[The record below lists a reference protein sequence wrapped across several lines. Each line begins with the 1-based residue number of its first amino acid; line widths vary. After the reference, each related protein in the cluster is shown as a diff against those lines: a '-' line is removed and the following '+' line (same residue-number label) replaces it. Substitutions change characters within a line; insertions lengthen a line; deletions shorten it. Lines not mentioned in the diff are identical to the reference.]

1 MRKTIASV
9 GACIFAMCSAIA
21 HAQQAG
27 VAATNVAANGED
39 SSQLQEVV
47 VTAQRRSER
56 LQDVPISVTVATAA
70 ALKDA
75 DVTSALDL
83 PQATPGLSIQYGTGT
98 YTPFIRG
105 VGNPVAVA
113 GNEAS
118 TSTYIDG
125 IYVARVFADVLP
137 FYDVDQVEVLKGPQ
151 GTLFGRNSTGGLI
164 NLITRSPTQQTEF
177 EGSVGYGN
185 YDTGQFSM
193 YAATPLGP
201 RAAINVAVSDIEQG
215 DSWGHNVTTGQTIG
229 RQAVHGLRSK
239 LVVDATDSTEVT
251 LSAGYVQAWNNFS
264 PASNPTVGTN
274 QGNPAGFPA
283 TIYNPLPFYDVR
295 NNNSPSTHE
304 ESFDTSLRV
313 KQDLGF
319 GQFASITGY
328 RRSGV
333 TVFNDYDYLPINY
346 FNANLIDDEEQ
357 FSQELQLLSKAD
369 SRFKWIIGAYYLW
382 LDSAYN
388 PATFSGEE
396 FGGINAQLYGQQN
409 TNSHSEYAQ
418 ASFDVMPRLTL
429 TLGGR
434 YTRDWV
440 AADGRTDV
448 AAPGGSPVL
457 VHGVEAGGGTAFT
470 KATYRAALDY
480 QITDSSMV
488 YASWSTGFKS
498 GVYNTL
504 PIDPVPARP
513 ELVTAYEVGSKNEY
527 LGRRLLVNSAL
538 FLTTIRDPQVDELTN
553 ATNTT
558 VNAQSARV
566 RGAELEVQFVA
577 SDQLRFRASASYTDA
592 IYTGYYNAPFT
603 TGTGQLVNGMVP
615 GCSTLATGNINPAN
629 GGNVDYCAGDANGY
643 QLPHS
648 PKVLANMGLNYTL
661 PIYGGKLAIAPTL
674 SYNGGFYWD
683 PDNRT
688 RQPSYALLDATLSY
702 LLPGDHWTV
711 RLWGKNL
718 TDKQY
723 YAYVAEEALSQGN
736 PGAPAA
742 PRTYGISVD
751 FKL

>member
-1 MRKTIASV
+1 MWKTRAIS
-9 GACIFAMCSAIA
+9 GACFLAMCSSVTL
-21 HAQQAG
+21 AQQSS
-27 VAATNVAANGED
+27 VAIDAAAPGSDD

-47 VTAQRRSER
+47 VTAERRSER
-56 LQDVPISVTVATAA
+56 LQNVPIAVSVATAA
-70 ALKDA
+70 AIKDA
-75 DVTSALDL
+75 GVTNALDL

-98 YTPFIRG
+98 FTPFIRG

-125 IYVARVFADVLP
+125 IYVARVFMDILP

-164 NLITRSPTQQTEF
+164 NLITRSPTQKAEF

-185 YDTGQFSM
+185 FDTGLFSM
-193 YAATPLGP
+193 YAATPLGSK
-201 RAAINVAVSDIEQG
+201 AAVNVAVNDIEQG
-215 DSWGHNVTTGQTIG
+215 GSWGHNVTTGQGIG
-229 RQAVHGLRSK
+229 REEVHGIHSK
-239 LVVDATDSTEVT
+239 LIVNATDSTEVT
-251 LSAGYVQAWNNFS
+251 LGVGYVQAWNNYS
-264 PASNPTVGTN
+264 PASNPLIGTN
-274 QGNPAGFPA
+274 QGNPPGYPPA
-283 TIYNPLPFYDVR
+283 IYNPLPFYDVR
-295 NNNSPSTHE
+295 NNNSPATHE
-304 ESFDTSLRV
+304 ESTDVSLRV
-313 KQDLGF
+313 KQDVNFADL
-319 GQFASITGY
+319 ASITAY

-369 SRFKWIIGAYYLW
+369 SRVKWIVGAYYLW

-388 PATFSGEE
+388 PATFSGDE
-396 FGGINAQLYGQQN
+396 FAGVNALLYGEQK
-409 TNSHSEYAQ
+409 TNSHAEYAQ
-418 ASFDVMPRLTL
+418 ASFKLIPALTL

-440 AADGRTDV
+440 AAAGRTDI

-457 VHGVEAGGGTAFT
+457 VPGIEAGGGTAFT
-470 KATYRAALDY
+470 KFTYRAALDY
-480 QITDSSMV
+480 QITENSMV
-488 YASWSTGFKS
+488 YASVSTGFKA

-513 ELVTAYEVGSKNEY
+513 ETVTAYELGSKNEFWD
-527 LGRRLLVNSAL
+527 RRLLINSAL
-538 FLTTIRDPQVDELTN
+538 FMTAIKDPQVDELTA

-566 RGAELEVQFVA
+566 KGGEIEVQFVA
-577 SDQLRFRASASYTDA
+577 TDQLRIHASASYINA

-603 TGTGQLVNGMVP
+603 TGTGQLVNGRVP
-615 GCSTLATGNINPAN
+615 GCSTPATGNINPAN
-629 GGNVDYCAGDANGY
+629 GGNVDYCAGDADGY

-648 PKVLANMGLNYTL
+648 PKVLANLGVNYSM
-661 PIYGGKLAIAPTL
+661 PINGGKLSVAPSL
-674 SYNGGFYWD
+674 AYNGGFYWD

-688 RQPSYALLDATLSY
+688 RQPSYAQLDATVSY

-723 YAYVAEEALSQGN
+723 YTYVAEQAESQGN
-736 PGAPAA
+736 PGAPGA
-742 PRTYGISVD
+742 PRTYGISFD

>member
-1 MRKTIASV
+1 MRKTRAIIGALLLASFSV
-9 GACIFAMCSAIA
+9 SAL
-21 HAQQAG
+21 AQQSEVTG
-27 VAATNVAANGED
+27 SGED
-39 SSQLQEVV
+39 SSQLQDVV
-47 VTAQRRSER
+47 VTAQRRSEH
-56 LQDVPISVTVATAA
+56 LQNVPISVTVATATA
-70 ALKDA
+70 IKDA

-83 PQATPGLSIQYGTGT
+83 PQAAPGLSIQYGTGT

-177 EGSVGYGN
+177 EGSIGYGN
-185 YDTGQFSM
+185 FDTGRLSM
-193 YAATPLGP
+193 YAATPLGS

-215 DSWGHNVTTGQTIG
+215 NSWGHNLTTGQSLG
-229 RQAVHGLRSK
+229 REAVHGLRSK
-239 LVVDATDSTEVT
+239 FMVNPTDSTEVT

-264 PASNPTVGTN
+264 PASNPMAGTN
-274 QGNPAGFPA
+274 QGNPPGLPA
-283 TIYNPLPFYDVR
+283 AIYNPLPLYDVR
-295 NNNSPSTHE
+295 NNNTPATHE
-304 ESFDTSLRV
+304 QSFDTSLRV

-319 GQFASITGY
+319 GQLASITGY
-328 RRSGV
+328 RRSGI
-333 TVFNDYDYLPINY
+333 TVFNDYDYTPIDY

-357 FSQELQLLSKAD
+357 FSQELQLLSKPD
-369 SRFKWIIGAYYLW
+369 SRLKWIVGAYYLW

-388 PATFSGEE
+388 PATFTGDE
-396 FGGINAQLYGQQN
+396 FGGVNAQLYGQQN

-418 ASFDVMPRLTL
+418 ASFDVLPKLTL

-440 AADGRTDV
+440 AADGRTDI

-457 VHGVEAGGGTAFT
+457 VHGVEAGGGTKFT
-470 KATYRAALDY
+470 KFTYRAALDY
-480 QITDSSMV
+480 EITDNSMV
-488 YASWSTGFKS
+488 YASVSTGFKA

-513 ELVTAYEVGSKNEY
+513 ESVTAYEVGTKNEF

-538 FLTTIRDPQVDELTN
+538 FLTSIKDPQVDELTD

-566 RGAELEVQFVA
+566 RGAELEIQFVA
-577 SDQLRFRASASYTDA
+577 SDQLRVHASASYTDA

-648 PKVLANMGLNYTL
+648 PKVLANLGLNYTV
-661 PIYGGKLAIAPTL
+661 PVYGGKLSIAPTL
-674 SYNGGFYWD
+674 AYNGGFYWD
-683 PDNRT
+683 PDNRG
-688 RQPSYALLDATLSY
+688 RQPSYAMLDATLSY

-723 YAYVAEEALSQGN
+723 YTYVAEEAQPEGN
-736 PGAPAA
+736 PSAPGA